1 AEELKDI
8 KVEDKE
14 EEERLVSGDQQ
25 SMEEGETIMESK
37 QEGSSLYMDTSGC
50 GLQNISE
57 GNPNLASNCN
67 ANDDITQQFPGENF
81 IAQNTPRATDPS
93 DPQEASDVSHDV
105 TPETHLRSQSMERS
119 TDPSNPKEPSSR
131 HEGAHTGESSLSC
144 SVCGKPFT
152 KNSALLRHEKSHAGE
167 RPYSCPECGKSF
179 TRKKEFL
186 SHQKSHTVE
195 RPFSCSECGKCF
207 HQKGSLVTHQRC
219 HTGGCGLQNIS
230 EGNPNLPSNCNAND
244 DITQHFP
251 GENFIRQNTPRAMGG
266 SNLRESSDISHTGTS
281 ETNLRSQSMARS
293 SDPSNPKE

>member
-37 QEGSSLYMDTSGC
+37 QEGSSLYMDTS
-50 GLQNISE
+50 
-57 GNPNLASNCN
+57 
-67 ANDDITQQFPGENF
+67 
-81 IAQNTPRATDPS
+81 
-93 DPQEASDVSHDV
+93 
-105 TPETHLRSQSMERS
+105 
-119 TDPSNPKEPSSR
+119 
-131 HEGAHTGESSLSC
+131 
-144 SVCGKPFT
+144 
-152 KNSALLRHEKSHAGE
+152 
-167 RPYSCPECGKSF
+167 
-179 TRKKEFL
+179 
-186 SHQKSHTVE
+186 
-195 RPFSCSECGKCF
+195 
-207 HQKGSLVTHQRC
+207 
-219 HTGGCGLQNIS
+219 GCGLQNIS